1 LLILSLLLLL
11 KLSRS
16 VCLLTIENRA
26 VERYCFGKLRLHLG
40 QHLCGF
46 SQPRPTSARWE
57 PVLPRNGAMV

>member
-1 LLILSLLLLL
+1 
-11 KLSRS
+11 LSRS